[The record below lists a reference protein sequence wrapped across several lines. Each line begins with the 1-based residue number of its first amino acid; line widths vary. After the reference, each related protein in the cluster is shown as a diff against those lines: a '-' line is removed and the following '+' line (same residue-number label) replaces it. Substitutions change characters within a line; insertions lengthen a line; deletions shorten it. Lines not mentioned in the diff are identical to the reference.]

1 MMKQEREANTSESG
15 FQGLLTWFAKNHVAA
30 NLLMVA
36 VVVTGLIVS
45 LNIRQEIYPTFTL
58 DVVEISMEYRGASPE
73 EVEQSIILPIES
85 ELRSMELVREITATA
100 NEGNARILAELIPG
114 SDRNRGL
121 QEITAAI
128 QRINLFPEDA
138 EPPII
143 ALDNGRR
150 RGVMYLSI
158 YGDLDAKGLVEF
170 AREMENKLLSLPE
183 ISLIELRGV
192 RSPEVHI
199 EVPQARLRSMGLR
212 LNDIAEAVDDASL
225 DIPAG
230 SIRTAGGDYLLK
242 TRERKE
248 LAREFESIPIISRAD
263 GTKVRLKDIAVVKDG
278 FEESER
284 ESYFNG
290 RPSIWLAVYSSETQ
304 SPLTVARAV
313 RQFIESEKAQLPDSV
328 GITITFDRSDDYEER
343 INMLLTNGAI
353 GLLLV
358 ILALGLFLELRV
370 AFWTTAGIPVSILG
384 SLFLLPA
391 MDASI
396 NMISLFGFIVTLG
409 IVVDDAVVVGE
420 EIFHKMS
427 LGKSRM
433 QAAVEGVQLMAKPVV
448 FAVITNIIAF
458 LPLLFVP
465 GETGRFFYVLP
476 AVVIA
481 VFTVSLIEC
490 LLILP
495 AHLAQKNKRSG
506 FKLYNQFHAWQTR
519 LRVRIDHMIDRW
531 YSPVIHLVVKQRY
544 LTCALSVGA
553 FLIILGYTLS
563 GRIDFTFRPSIETP
577 FVQAEIEMPSGTPT
591 ERTREVAF
599 LIEEAARKTIDKLG
613 EDDILIGIT
622 TSVAERSSNGG
633 EVSVRLVPQSERKV
647 TSGEFAQLW
656 RKEFPALPDVESVF
670 FDYLIGP
677 GGSAEIDI
685 QISHPEVEVLRE
697 AAAEVAKAI
706 GKYPGVEDVRKGF
719 GREMP
724 QFNFEITP
732 EGRSLG
738 ITARELGQ
746 QIRHAFYGA
755 EALRQ
760 PMDREELRVMVKFPE
775 SERRTLSGLENLLI
789 RVPRGGEIPLR
800 QAAKIEL
807 TDAPARITRVD
818 GARVIN
824 VTANV
829 VPGITTG
836 NKVLGSFEKTE
847 LPQILKRYPQLR
859 HSFEGEQRE
868 QREAMNN
875 LSWGLLASLFAIYAI
890 MASLLRSYLQAMVV
904 LLMLPLSLAGAV
916 LGHIIMGFD
925 LSVFSVFGMIALC
938 GMVVNGAFVLE
949 LTRDQYLKQGKS
961 PMDAVILAAQRRFR
975 PIMLTA
981 LTTFLGLGP
990 MIFETSIQALFLVPM
1005 AIALGVGTLVSA
1017 VLVLTFI
1024 PAVMTLIEDWR
1035 S

>member
-506 FKLYNQFHAWQTR
+506 FKLYNQFHALQTR

-531 YSPVIHLVVKQRY
+531 YSPVILLVVKQRY

-949 LTRDQYLKQGKS
+949 LTRNQYLKQGKS

>member
-949 LTRDQYLKQGKS
+949 LTRNQYLKQGKS

>member
-15 FQGLLTWFAKNHVAA
+15 FQGLLTWFAKNQIAA

-85 ELRSMELVREITATA
+85 ELRSMELVREITGTA
-100 NEGNARILAELIPG
+100 SEGNARILAELIPG

-121 QEITAAI
+121 QEITAAV
-128 QRINLFPEDA
+128 QRINLFPENA

-183 ISLIELRGV
+183 ISLIELRGI

-212 LNDIAEAVDDASL
+212 LNDIAEAVDDAAL
-225 DIPAG
+225 DVPAG

-242 TRERKE
+242 TKERKE

-263 GTKVRLKDIAVVKDG
+263 GTKVRLKDIAIVKDD

-313 RQFIESEKAQLPDSV
+313 RQFIETEKTQLPDSV
-328 GITITFDRSDDYEER
+328 GINITFDRSDDYEER

-420 EIFHKMS
+420 EIFHRIS

-448 FAVITNIIAF
+448 FAVSTNIIAF

-495 AHLAQKNKRSG
+495 AHLAQKNKKSG
-506 FKLYNQFHAWQTR
+506 IKLYHQFHAWQTR

-544 LTCALSVGA
+544 LTCGLSLGA
-553 FLIILGYTLS
+553 FLIILGYTFS

-613 EDDILIGIT
+613 EEDILIGIT

-647 TSGEFAQLW
+647 TPGEFAKLW
-656 RKEFPALPDVESVF
+656 REEFPVLPDVESVF

-685 QISHPEVEVLRE
+685 QISHPEVDVLRE
-697 AAAEVAKAI
+697 AAAEVARAI

-775 SERRTLSGLENLLI
+775 SERRSLSGLENLLI
-789 RVPRGGEIPLR
+789 RAPGGGEIPLR

-807 TDAPARITRVD
+807 TDAPNRITRVD

-836 NKVLGSFEKTE
+836 NKVLGSFENNE
-847 LPQILKRYPQLR
+847 LLQILKRYPQLR

-961 PMDAVILAAQRRFR
+961 PTDAVILAAQRRFR

-1024 PAVMTLIEDWR
+1024 PAVMTLIEDWK

>member
-30 NLLMVA
+30 NLLMLA
-36 VVVTGLIVS
+36 VIVIGLIVS

-85 ELRSMELVREITATA
+85 ELRSMEIVREITGTA
-100 NEGNARILAELIPG
+100 SEGNARILAELIPG

-121 QEITAAI
+121 QEITAAV

-138 EPPII
+138 EPPVI

-158 YGDLDAKGLVEF
+158 YGDLDAKGLLEF
-170 AREMENKLLSLPE
+170 AREMEDKLLSLPE

-212 LNDIAEAVDDASL
+212 LNDIAEAVDDAAL
-225 DIPAG
+225 DVPAG

-242 TRERKE
+242 TKERKE

-263 GTKVRLKDIAVVKDG
+263 GTKVRLKDIALVKDD

-313 RQFIESEKAQLPDSV
+313 RQFIESEKNQLPASV
-328 GITITFDRSDDYEER
+328 GITIAFDRSDDYEER

-420 EIFHKMS
+420 EVFHKMS

-433 QAAVEGVQLMAKPVV
+433 QAAVEGVQLMAKPVL
-448 FAVITNIIAF
+448 FAVSTNIIAF

-495 AHLAQKNKRSG
+495 AHLAQKNKRSV

-519 LRVRIDHMIDRW
+519 LRVRIDDLIDRW
-531 YSPVIHLVVKQRY
+531 YNPVIHLVIKQRY
-544 LTCALSVGA
+544 LTCALSIGA
-553 FLIILGYTLS
+553 FLIILGYTFS

-613 EDDILIGIT
+613 EEDILIGIT

-647 TSGEFAQLW
+647 TPGEFAQLW

-685 QISHPEVEVLRE
+685 QISHPEVEVLRK

-818 GARVIN
+818 GGRVIN

-925 LSVFSVFGMIALC
+925 VSVFSVFGMIALC

-961 PMDAVILAAQRRFR
+961 PIDAVILAAQRRFR

-1024 PAVMTLIEDWR
+1024 PAVMTLIEDWK

>member
-531 YSPVIHLVVKQRY
+531 YSPVIHLVVNQRY

>member
-531 YSPVIHLVVKQRY
+531 YSPVIHLVVKQKY

>member
-531 YSPVIHLVVKQRY
+531 YSPVILLVVKQRY

>member
-1 MMKQEREANTSESG
+1 MMKQERETDTSESG

-85 ELRSMELVREITATA
+85 ELRSMELVREITGTA
-100 NEGNARILAELIPG
+100 SEGNARILAELIPG

-128 QRINLFPEDA
+128 QRINLFPENA
-138 EPPII
+138 EPPVI

-212 LNDIAEAVDDASL
+212 LNDIAEAVDDAAL
-225 DIPAG
+225 DVPAG
-230 SIRTAGGDYLLK
+230 SIRTVGGDYLLK
-242 TRERKE
+242 TKERKE

-263 GTKVRLKDIAVVKDG
+263 GTKVRLKDIAVVKDD

-328 GITITFDRSDDYEER
+328 GINITFDRSDDYEER
-343 INMLLTNGAI
+343 ISMLLTNGAI

-370 AFWTTAGIPVSILG
+370 AFWTSAGIPVSILG

-427 LGKSRM
+427 LGKSRIE
-433 QAAVEGVQLMAKPVV
+433 AAVEGVQMMAKPVV
-448 FAVITNIIAF
+448 FAVSTNIIAF

-495 AHLAQKNKRSG
+495 AHLAQKNKRSV
-506 FKLYNQFHAWQTR
+506 FKLYNQFHARQTR
-519 LRVRIDHMIDRW
+519 LRVRIDDLIDRC
-531 YSPVIHLVVKQRY
+531 YTPIIHLVVKQRY
-544 LTCALSVGA
+544 LTCALSIGA
-553 FLIILGYTLS
+553 FLIILGYTFS
-563 GRIDFTFRPSIETP
+563 GRVDFTFRPSIETP

-613 EDDILIGIT
+613 EEDILIGIT
-622 TSVAERSSNGG
+622 TSVAERSSNEG
-633 EVSVRLVPQSERKV
+633 EVSVRLVPQSDRKV
-647 TSGEFAQLW
+647 TPGEFAKLW
-656 RKEFPALPDVESVF
+656 RKEFPVIPDVESVF

-677 GGSAEIDI
+677 GGSAEINI
-685 QISHPEVEVLRE
+685 QISHPEVDVLRD
-697 AAAEVAKAI
+697 AATEVAKAI

-800 QAAKIEL
+800 EAAKINL

-890 MASLLRSYLQAMVV
+890 MASLLRSYLQALVV

-949 LTRDQYLKQGKS
+949 LTRDQYLRQGKS
-961 PMDAVILAAQRRFR
+961 PIDAVILAAQRRFR

-981 LTTFLGLGP
+981 ITTFLGLGP
-990 MIFETSIQALFLVPM
+990 MIFETSVQALFLVPM